1 MKKTAYH
8 INEVLRIMDQAHRD
22 HATVKLRAW
31 TTDGRAI
38 DYDGWLVSGGSWR
51 GGFHRLTHPQ
61 TGEVH
66 TLPDVFI
73 FNFLGLAVFLL
84 ARTNTPWLVS
94 AKTATRSDTC

>member
-38 DYDGWLVSGGSWR
+38 DYDGWLVSGGS
-51 GGFHRLTHPQ
+51 
-61 TGEVH
+61 
-66 TLPDVFI
+66 
-73 FNFLGLAVFLL
+73 
-84 ARTNTPWLVS
+84 
-94 AKTATRSDTC
+94 

>member
-22 HATVKLRAW
+22 HATVKLRSW

-73 FNFLGLAVFLL
+73 FNFLGLPVYL
-84 ARTNTPWLVS
+84 
-94 AKTATRSDTC
+94 

>member
-61 TGEVH
+61 TGEAHREYWDNLCNEEGIIDPVERMERIKEER
-66 TLPDVFI
+66 DNII
-73 FNFLGLAVFLL
+73 FFVE
-84 ARTNTPWLVS
+84 S
-94 AKTATRSDTC
+94 I

>member
-1 MKKTAYH
+1 MRVASSTIRLTILSIDEKTAYH

-73 FNFLGLAVFLL
+73 FNFLGLPVYL
-84 ARTNTPWLVS
+84 
-94 AKTATRSDTC
+94 